1 MNLIVVESAP
11 PGVSECQ
18 KGTNMRFSALQTSAL
33 AAVGLAVGT
42 TANAQAAPP
51 AEDAAMAE
59 PDPSVD
65 IIVTATRRSE
75 PLQRVPI
82 AVSVISGDQLREQNL
97 NSVRDLASEIP
108 SLNFRTAASNKD
120 QAIFVRGLGTVSTS
134 PGVEPSVSTVLDGV
148 VLARQGQATLD
159 LLDIERV
166 EVLRGPQGTLFGK
179 NASAGVLNIVTRK
192 PGNDIRA
199 FVDGSLF
206 EGPEARVRVGLSG
219 PLAADR
225 VALGVTAMA
234 TSFAGNVDNHFDGK
248 TVNGSDVIGVR
259 SRLRL
264 TPSESIEL
272 LLTADYVWS
281 KATTP
286 QGVVTRTF
294 LTDFPTG
301 AVRQF
306 PAFAT
311 ALAPVIAAQ
320 DNRQVNSNYPTSVT
334 DENFGLAA
342 ELNVAIGDHDLT
354 STTSWRGWNN
364 TQFQDQD
371 RLPGP
376 IVGIAQLHDLG
387 RLNFRQWSQEIR
399 LASPKDQTVDYVLG
413 LFWFDGRNR
422 ENYFRETTVQTA
434 TGRTVTTGVADYG
447 VVNRNFALF
456 GEAGLRLGERLRAF
470 GGLRWVRDELSYDFA
485 RDSASATAVPG
496 IQTDFV
502 AEGRTV
508 SKDVAGRF
516 GVQAEVSDR
525 ALVYGSYSRGYKG
538 PAFNPAF
545 SMLPQDTNP
554 LAPETSDAA
563 EIGLKS
569 KLFDN
574 ALTLNLA
581 LFLQKLQNY
590 QVPFFDT
597 FNNSPVTRLVNAGRV
612 STRGVEVDAVLR
624 PAQHLSLSGAAA
636 YTDARIDSFTCP
648 PGTTAACNV
657 DGLPLPFAPRWRLNA
672 RADWRP
678 PLSDRLNAIVSTDVN
693 WRTETQYSINQ
704 TPDTI
709 EPAYAIWNASLGVET
724 ASGFRA
730 MLMVRNIADRSYA
743 PSLFRFGQ
751 GVVRFVPRDD
761 RRYVGINLLKDF

>member
-1 MNLIVVESAP
+1 ME
-11 PGVSECQ
+11 
-18 KGTNMRFSALQTSAL
+18 TNMTVWQISLATTASIIAL
-33 AAVGLAVGT
+33 ASPALGQV
-42 TANAQAAPP
+42 AQPEAAAIDAGGEEEA
-51 AEDAAMAE
+51 AEE
-59 PDPSVD
+59 

-82 AVSVISGDQLREQNL
+82 AVSVVTGDRLREAGL
-97 NSVRDLASEIP
+97 NNVRDLATEVP

-134 PGVEPSVSTVLDGV
+134 PGVEPSVSSVLDGV

-192 PGNDIRA
+192 PGNQIRA
-199 FVDGSLF
+199 FVDASAF
-206 EGPEARVRVGLSG
+206 EGGEGRVRAGLSG
-219 PLAADR
+219 PLVQDR

-234 TSFAGNVDNHFDGK
+234 AHFDGNVRNLFDGR
-248 TVNGSDVIGVR
+248 TVNGNDLIGVR

-264 TPSESIEL
+264 TPNDSVEL
-272 LLTADYVWS
+272 LLTADYSWS
-281 KATTP
+281 RATTP

-294 LTDFPTG
+294 LTAFPTG
-301 AVRQF
+301 AVTNF
-306 PAFAT
+306 PAFAS
-311 ALAPVIAAQ
+311 ALAPVVASR
-320 DNRQVNSNYPTSVT
+320 DNREINSNYPTSVE
-334 DENFGLAA
+334 DENFGFSA
-342 ELNVAIGDHDLT
+342 ELNVALGDHDLT
-354 STTSWRGWNN
+354 SVTAWRGWNN
-364 TQFQDQD
+364 RQSQDQD

-376 IVGIAQLHDLG
+376 IVGVAQLHDLG
-387 RLNFRQWSQEIR
+387 RLSFRQWSQEVR
-399 LASPKDQTVDYVLG
+399 LASPKDQTIDYVLG
-413 LFWFDGRNR
+413 LFWFEGRNR
-422 ENYFRETTVQTA
+422 ETYFRETTAVTA
-434 TGRTVTTGVADYG
+434 TTRTVTTGVADYG
-447 VVNRNFALF
+447 VINRNFALF
-456 GEAGLRLGERLRAF
+456 GEAGVRLGERLRAF

-485 RDSASATAVPG
+485 RDSSSATPVPG

-508 SKDVAGRF
+508 SRDVAGRF
-516 GVQAEVSDR
+516 GIEANVSEG

-563 EIGLKS
+563 EVGLKS
-569 KLFDN
+569 RMFDN
-574 ALTLNLA
+574 ALTLNIA
-581 LFLQKLQNY
+581 LFLQKLQSY

-597 FNNSPVTRLVNAGRV
+597 FNGSPVTRLVNAGRV

-624 PAQHLSLSGAAA
+624 PAEHLSISGAAA

-657 DGLPLPFAPRWRLNA
+657 NGFPLPFAPKWRLNG
-672 RADWRP
+672 RIDWRP
-678 PLSDRLNAIVSTDVN
+678 PLNDRWNAIIGTDIN
-693 WRTETQYSINQ
+693 WRTDTQYSINQ
-704 TPDTI
+704 TQDTI
-709 EPAYAIWNASLGVET
+709 EPGFAIWNANLGAGTNDGLRVT
-724 ASGFRA
+724 
-730 MLMVRNIADRSYA
+730 LMIRNITDRSYA

>member
-1 MNLIVVESAP
+1 METIMTVWQISLATTASII
-11 PGVSECQ
+11 
-18 KGTNMRFSALQTSAL
+18 AL
-33 AAVGLAVGT
+33 ASPALGQV
-42 TANAQAAPP
+42 AQP
-51 AEDAAMAE
+51 DAAAIDAGGEGGAAE
-59 PDPSVD
+59 E

-82 AVSVISGDQLREQNL
+82 AVSVVTGDRLREAGL
-97 NSVRDLASEIP
+97 NNVRDLATEVP

-134 PGVEPSVSTVLDGV
+134 PGVEPSVSSVLDGV

-192 PGNDIRA
+192 PGNQIRA
-199 FVDGSLF
+199 FVDASAF
-206 EGPEARVRVGLSG
+206 EGGEGRVRAGLSG
-219 PLAADR
+219 PLVQDR

-234 TSFAGNVDNHFDGK
+234 AHFDGNVRNLFDGR
-248 TVNGSDVIGVR
+248 TVNGNDLIGVR

-264 TPSESIEL
+264 TPADTVEL
-272 LLTADYVWS
+272 LLTADYSWS

-294 LTDFPTG
+294 LTAFPTG
-301 AVRQF
+301 AVTNF
-306 PAFAT
+306 PAFAS
-311 ALAPVIAAQ
+311 ALAPVVATR
-320 DNRQVNSNYPTSVT
+320 DNREINANYPTSVE
-334 DENFGLAA
+334 DENFGLSA
-342 ELNVAIGDHDLT
+342 ELNVALGDHDLT
-354 STTSWRGWNN
+354 SVTAWRGWNN

-376 IVGIAQLHDLG
+376 IVGVAQLHDLG
-387 RLNFRQWSQEIR
+387 RLNFRQWSQEVR
-399 LASPKDQTVDYVLG
+399 LASPKDQTIDYVLG
-413 LFWFDGRNR
+413 LFWFEGRNR
-422 ENYFRETTVQTA
+422 ENYFRETTAVTA
-434 TGRTVTTGVADYG
+434 TTRTVTTGVADYG
-447 VVNRNFALF
+447 VINRNFALF
-456 GEAGLRLGERLRAF
+456 GEAGIRLGERLRAF
-470 GGLRWVRDELSYDFA
+470 GGLRWVRDELSYDFV
-485 RDSASATAVPG
+485 RDSSSATPVPG
-496 IQTDFV
+496 IQTDFM

-508 SKDVAGRF
+508 SRDVAGRF
-516 GVQAEVSDR
+516 GIEANVSDG

-569 KLFDN
+569 RLFDN
-574 ALTLNLA
+574 TLTLNVA

-624 PAQHLSLSGAAA
+624 PAEHLSISGAAA

-648 PGTTAACNV
+648 TGTTAACNV
-657 DGLPLPFAPRWRLNA
+657 NGYPLPFAPTWRLNG
-672 RADWRP
+672 RIDWRP
-678 PLSDRLNAIVSTDVN
+678 PLNDRSNAIIGTDIN
-693 WRTETQYSINQ
+693 WRTDTQYSINQ

-709 EPAYAIWNASLGVET
+709 EPGFAIWNANLGVGT
-724 ASGFRA
+724 NDGFRA
-730 MLMVRNIADRSYA
+730 TLMIRNITDRSYA